1 VAGEVLLV
9 NFRYLLEEEV
19 EALVVAPGKGVVCEG
34 SEYKCRSLHP
44 SRILDLDGRIVVPGL
59 RDAHTHL
66 MSTALSYRILDLRRV
81 SSVEELKEA
90 VRRAALEVG
99 PGGWVV
105 GRGWDQDKM
114 VERRYPTRYD
124 LDEAAP
130 KNPVLLVR
138 VCGHAAVANTK
149 ALEKLGLLD
158 REPAELQGLVVRE
171 DGKPIGL
178 LVEDAVSW
186 AMEKIPRPGKATLK
200 ELLRKVI
207 AEYLRYGVTAIHS
220 MSVDVEELSIIREL
234 ELDGELKLK
243 YKAYVRPDLLWSIPE
258 ELRHLVRGVKVF
270 ADGSFGARTA
280 ALREHYSD
288 FPSSGTLLIRAEEI
302 AELARAAGSQ
312 GLELAVHAIGD
323 RAVEEVLRA
332 AAMSHGRIR
341 VEHASLTPPD
351 LLDLFSQLRPDVTVQ
366 PHFII
371 SDTWIVDRLGE
382 RTRWVYAF
390 KSLAKTGS
398 TLMGSSD
405 SPVEPLNPWLGVYA
419 AVHRGEPEG
428 LPIAKYTDGEK
439 LSLREAVSL
448 YAQPASYPE
457 DVVVLNVTKEP
468 VSKDEF
474 AKVLA
479 ERVFLRGEELQPHEC
494 AKC

>member
-1 VAGEVLLV
+1 MAGEALLV
-9 NFRYLLEEEV
+9 NFRYLLNEEV
-19 EALVVAPGKGVVCEG
+19 EALVVVPGKGVVCEG
-34 SEYKCRSLHP
+34 SEHKCRGLHP
-44 SRILDLDGRIVVPGL
+44 SRTLDLGGRIVVPGL

-66 MSTALSYRILDLRRV
+66 LSTALSRRTLDLRGV

-90 VRRAALEVG
+90 VRKAALEIG

-114 VERRYPTRYD
+114 VERRYPTRHD

-130 KNPVLLVR
+130 ENPVLLVR
-138 VCGHAAVANTK
+138 VCGHAAVANTR
-149 ALEKLGLLD
+149 ALEKLGLLSG
-158 REPAELQGLVVRE
+158 EPEELRGMVVRE
-171 DGKPIGL
+171 DGEPTGL

-186 AMEKIPRPGKATLK
+186 AMEKIPRPGRATLK

-207 AEYLRYGVTAIHS
+207 AEYLRYGVTAVHS
-220 MSVDVEELSIIREL
+220 MSVDLEELLLVREL
-234 ELDGELKLK
+234 ELEGELKLR
-243 YKAYVRPDLLWSIPE
+243 YEAYVKPELLGSIPE
-258 ELRHLVRGVKVF
+258 ELRHLVRGVKAF

-280 ALREHYSD
+280 ALRERYSD
-288 FPSSGTLLIRAEEI
+288 FPGSGTLLMRAEEI
-302 AELARAAGSQ
+302 AELARVASSQ

-332 AAMSHGRIR
+332 AEMLHGWIR

-351 LLDLFSQLRPDVTVQ
+351 LLELFSQLRPAVAVQ
-366 PHFII
+366 PHFIL
-371 SDTWIVDRLGE
+371 SDTWIVERLGE

-390 KSLAKTGS
+390 KSLARTGS

-428 LPIAKYTDGEK
+428 LPIAGYTGGEK
-439 LSLREAVSL
+439 LSLREAVGL
-448 YAQPASYPE
+448 YAQPASRPE
-457 DVVVLNVTKEP
+457 DIVVLNITKEP
-468 VSKDEF
+468 VSRDEF
-474 AKVLA
+474 ASVRA
-479 ERVFLRGEELQPHEC
+479 ERVFLKGVELLPP
-494 AKC
+494 

>member
-1 VAGEVLLV
+1 VAVGVLLV

-34 SEYKCRSLHP
+34 SEHKCRSLRP
-44 SRILDLDGRIVVPGL
+44 SRVLDLGGRIVVPGL

-66 MSTALSYRILDLRRV
+66 LSTALSYRILDLRGV

-90 VRRAALEVG
+90 VRRATLEVG

-114 VERRYPTRYD
+114 AERRYPTRYD

-158 REPAELQGLVVRE
+158 GEPAELRGMVVRE
-171 DGKPIGL
+171 DGKPTGL
-178 LVEDAVSW
+178 VVEDAVSW
-186 AMEKIPRPGKATLK
+186 AMERAPRPGRAALK
-200 ELLRKVI
+200 ELVRKVI
-207 AEYLRYGVTAIHS
+207 AEYLRYGVTAVQS
-220 MSVDVEELSIIREL
+220 MSVDLEELSVIREL
-234 ELDGELKLK
+234 ELEGELKLR
-243 YKAYVRPDLLWSIPE
+243 YEAYVRPELLGNVPE
-258 ELRHLVRGVKVF
+258 ELKHLVRGVKAF

-288 FPSSGTLLIRAEEI
+288 FPGSGTLLMRAEEI
-302 AELARAAGSQ
+302 AELAARASSQ

-323 RAVEEVLRA
+323 KAVEEVLRA
-332 AAMSHGRIR
+332 AAISQSRIR

-351 LLDLFSQLRPDVTVQ
+351 LLELFSQLRPAVAVQ
-366 PHFII
+366 PHFVL

-382 RTRWVYAF
+382 RSRWVYAF
-390 KSLAKTGS
+390 KSLLRTGS
-398 TLMGSSD
+398 VLMGSSD

-419 AVHRGEPEG
+419 AVHRGGPEG
-428 LPIAKYTDGEK
+428 LPIAKYTDGER

-448 YAQPASYPE
+448 YAWPASRPE
-457 DVVVLNVTKEP
+457 DVVVLNVTEKP
-468 VSKDEF
+468 VSRDEF
-474 AKVLA
+474 AGVRA
-479 ERVFLRGEELQPHEC
+479 ERVFLRGVELQLQ
-494 AKC
+494 

>member
-1 VAGEVLLV
+1 V
-9 NFRYLLEEEV
+9 NFRYLLNEEV

-34 SEYKCRSLHP
+34 SEHKCRGLHP
-44 SRILDLDGRIVVPGL
+44 SRTLDLGGRIVVPGL

-66 MSTALSYRILDLRRV
+66 LSTALSRRTLDLRGV

-90 VRRAALEVG
+90 VRRAALEIG

-114 VERRYPTRYD
+114 VERRYPTRHD

-130 KNPVLLVR
+130 ENPVLLVR
-138 VCGHAAVANTK
+138 VCGHAAVANTR
-149 ALEKLGLLD
+149 ALEKLGLLSG
-158 REPAELQGLVVRE
+158 EPEELRGMVVRE
-171 DGKPIGL
+171 DGEPTGL

-186 AMEKIPRPGKATLK
+186 AMEKIPRPGRATLK

-207 AEYLRYGVTAIHS
+207 AEYLRYGVTAVHS
-220 MSVDVEELSIIREL
+220 MSVDLEELLLIREL
-234 ELDGELKLK
+234 ELEGELKLR
-243 YKAYVRPDLLWSIPE
+243 YEAYVKPELLGSIPE
-258 ELRHLVRGVKVF
+258 ELRHLVRGVKAF

-280 ALREHYSD
+280 ALRERYSD
-288 FPSSGTLLIRAEEI
+288 FPGSGTLLMRAEEI
-302 AELARAAGSQ
+302 AELARVASLQ

-332 AAMSHGRIR
+332 AEMLHGWIR

-351 LLDLFSQLRPDVTVQ
+351 LLELFSQLRPAVAVQ
-366 PHFII
+366 PHFIL
-371 SDTWIVDRLGE
+371 SDTWIVERLGE
-382 RTRWVYAF
+382 RARWVYAF
-390 KSLAKTGS
+390 KSLARTGS

-428 LPIAKYTDGEK
+428 LPVAGYTGGEK
-439 LSLREAVSL
+439 LSLREAVGL
-448 YAQPASYPE
+448 YAQPASRPE
-457 DVVVLNVTKEP
+457 DIVVLNITKEP
-468 VSKDEF
+468 VSRDEF
-474 AKVLA
+474 AGVRA
-479 ERVFLRGEELQPHEC
+479 ERVFLKGVELLPP
-494 AKC
+494 

>member
-1 VAGEVLLV
+1 VAGEALLV
-9 NFRYLLEEEV
+9 NFRYLLNEEV
-19 EALVVAPGKGVVCEG
+19 EALVVVPGKGVVCEG
-34 SEYKCRSLHP
+34 SEHKCRGLHP
-44 SRILDLDGRIVVPGL
+44 SRTLDLGGRIVVPGL

-66 MSTALSYRILDLRRV
+66 LSTALSRRTLDLRGV

-90 VRRAALEVG
+90 VRKAALEIG

-114 VERRYPTRYD
+114 VERRYPTRHD

-130 KNPVLLVR
+130 ENPVLLVR
-138 VCGHAAVANTK
+138 VCGHAAVANTR
-149 ALEKLGLLD
+149 ALEKLGLLSG
-158 REPAELQGLVVRE
+158 EPEELRGMVVRE
-171 DGKPIGL
+171 DGEPTGL

-186 AMEKIPRPGKATLK
+186 AMEKIPRPGRATLK

-207 AEYLRYGVTAIHS
+207 AEYLRYGVTAVHS
-220 MSVDVEELSIIREL
+220 MSVDLEELLLVREL
-234 ELDGELKLK
+234 ELEGELKLR
-243 YKAYVRPDLLWSIPE
+243 YEAYVKPELLGSIPE
-258 ELRHLVRGVKVF
+258 ELRHLVRGVKAF

-280 ALREHYSD
+280 ALRERYSD
-288 FPSSGTLLIRAEEI
+288 FPGSGTLLMRAEEI
-302 AELARAAGSQ
+302 AELARVASSQ

-332 AAMSHGRIR
+332 AEMLHGWIR

-351 LLDLFSQLRPDVTVQ
+351 LLELFSQLRPAVAVQ
-366 PHFII
+366 PHFIL
-371 SDTWIVDRLGE
+371 SDTWIVERLGE

-390 KSLAKTGS
+390 KSLARTGS

-428 LPIAKYTDGEK
+428 LPIAGYTGGEK
-439 LSLREAVSL
+439 LSLREAVGL
-448 YAQPASYPE
+448 YAQPASRPE
-457 DVVVLNVTKEP
+457 DIVVLNITKEP
-468 VSKDEF
+468 VSRDEF
-474 AKVLA
+474 ASVRA
-479 ERVFLRGEELQPHEC
+479 ERVFLKGVELLPP
-494 AKC
+494 

>member
-1 VAGEVLLV
+1 VAGEALLV
-9 NFRYLLEEEV
+9 NFRYLLNEEV

-34 SEYKCRSLHP
+34 SEHKCRGLHP
-44 SRILDLDGRIVVPGL
+44 SRTLDLGGRIVVPGL

-66 MSTALSYRILDLRRV
+66 LSTALSRRTLDLRGV

-90 VRRAALEVG
+90 VRKAALEIG

-114 VERRYPTRYD
+114 VERRYPTRHD

-130 KNPVLLVR
+130 ENPVLLVR
-138 VCGHAAVANTK
+138 VCGHAAVANTR
-149 ALEKLGLLD
+149 ALEKLGLLSG
-158 REPAELQGLVVRE
+158 EPEELRGMVVRE
-171 DGKPIGL
+171 DGEPTGL
-178 LVEDAVSW
+178 LVEGAVSW
-186 AMEKIPRPGKATLK
+186 AMEKIPRPGRATLK

-207 AEYLRYGVTAIHS
+207 AEYLRYGVTAVHS
-220 MSVDVEELSIIREL
+220 MSVDLEELLLVREL
-234 ELDGELKLK
+234 ELEGELKLR
-243 YKAYVRPDLLWSIPE
+243 YEAYVKPELLGSIPE
-258 ELRHLVRGVKVF
+258 ELRHLVRGVKAF

-280 ALREHYSD
+280 ALRERYSD
-288 FPSSGTLLIRAEEI
+288 FPGSGTLLMRAEEI
-302 AELARAAGSQ
+302 AELARVASSQ

-332 AAMSHGRIR
+332 AEMLHGWIR

-351 LLDLFSQLRPDVTVQ
+351 LLELFSQLRPAVAVQ
-366 PHFII
+366 PHFIL
-371 SDTWIVDRLGE
+371 SDTWIVERLGE

-390 KSLAKTGS
+390 KSLARTGS

-428 LPIAKYTDGEK
+428 LPIAGYTGGEK
-439 LSLREAVSL
+439 LSLREAVGL
-448 YAQPASYPE
+448 YAQPASRPE
-457 DVVVLNVTKEP
+457 DIVVLNITKEP
-468 VSKDEF
+468 VSRDEF
-474 AKVLA
+474 ASVRA
-479 ERVFLRGEELQPHEC
+479 ERVFLKGVELLPP
-494 AKC
+494 